1 MGTIP
6 TGGASTAGGLSTGAQ
21 LGGAFISAGIQAIV
35 GGAFAK
41 ADAKKQRAMEAE
53 LGRLSLSQ
61 QKDLEERLQNIQG
74 ELAKQEIIYKYLAV
88 QNNDEMLSKQQ
99 GRRYLSYSILGGGI
113 LALAVVVL
121 LIKNKKK

>member
-53 LGRLSLSQ
+53 LGRLSLAQ
-61 QKDLEERLQNIQG
+61 QKDLEERLQNI
-74 ELAKQEIIYKYLAV
+74 KEIIESEKIHS
-88 QNNDEMLSKQQ
+88 EKQ
-99 GRRYLSYSILGGGI
+99 
-113 LALAVVVL
+113 
-121 LIKNKKK
+121 K